1 MLDGRD
7 FALDVG
13 PAADDVSRFTRELP
27 EHWCFDGRAFGG
39 YTSALALAA
48 MFAHSGRPAA
58 ASLSVT
64 FVDGGVPGPLE
75 IDVRSIRGGRT
86 AAAVEATVRQRG
98 RTILLAN
105 SWFADGWL
113 GPPSVDAPV
122 PFERYGTAA
131 SPLPDPSA
139 GSSLD
144 WIGEE
149 YPSLRFAQRRGVDYP
164 ASLAHFADRRPE
176 VALWVSTDCGAP
188 GDTRDPLEH
197 PQIADVLH
205 ADAHLFDA
213 PGKVCGFVDAWL
225 LSLDL
230 SVVWQPGAHLVPS
243 TAWRLLESRGSV
255 ANGGVS
261 AYGSLRGSDGSLLA
275 VLTSQGLIR

>member
-7 FALDVG
+7 FALDG
-13 PAADDVSRFTRELP
+13 EPAGADVSRFTRELP

-48 MFAHSGRPAA
+48 MFSHSARPAA

-64 FVDGGVPGPLE
+64 FVDAGAPGPLGL
-75 IDVRSIRGGRT
+75 DVRTIRGGRT
-86 AAAVEATVRQRG
+86 AVAVEATLRQRG

-105 SWFADGWL
+105 SWFADGWV

-122 PFERYGTAA
+122 PFVRYDT
-131 SPLPDPSA
+131 PLPDPSTMP
-139 GSSLD
+139 SLA
-144 WIGEE
+144 WIAEE
-149 YPSLRFAQRRGVDYP
+149 YPSLRFARRRGVDYP
-164 ASLAHFADRRPE
+164 AGVDQFADRRPE
-176 VALWVSTDCGAP
+176 VALWVSTDP
-188 GDTRDPLEH
+188 GDLTEDPLVH
-197 PQIADVLH
+197 PQVADVLH

-230 SVVWQPGAHLVPS
+230 SLVWQPGAHLVP
-243 TAWRLLESRGSV
+243 TTEWRLLEARGSV
-255 ANGGVS
+255 ASGSVT

>member
-7 FALDVG
+7 FALDGG
-13 PAADDVSRFTRELP
+13 PAGEGSSRFTRDLP
-27 EHWCFDGRAFGG
+27 DRWCFEGRAFGG
-39 YTSALALAA
+39 YTSALALAG

-64 FVDGGVPGPLE
+64 FVDAGAPGPLDL
-75 IDVRSIRGGRT
+75 DVRSIRGGRT
-86 AAAVEATVRQRG
+86 AAAVEATIRQRG
-98 RTILLAN
+98 RTILIAN

-122 PFERYGTAA
+122 PFERYGSRTAA
-131 SPLPDPSA
+131 LPEPESVPA
-139 GSSLD
+139 LD

-149 YPSLRFAQRRGVDYP
+149 YPSLRFAHRRGVDYP
-164 ASLAHFADRRPE
+164 ASLTRFADRRPE
-176 VALWVSTDCGAP
+176 VALWVRADTGDSTA
-188 GDTRDPLEH
+188 DPLTH

-205 ADAHLFDA
+205 ADDHLFDA
-213 PGKVCGFVDAWL
+213 PGKVSGFVDAWL

-230 SVVWQPGAHLVPS
+230 NLVWQPGAHLVPS
-243 TAWRLLESRGSV
+243 TAWRLLEARGSV
-255 ANGGVS
+255 ASGGVS

-275 VLTSQGLIR
+275 VMTSQGLIR

>member
-7 FALDVG
+7 FALDG
-13 PAADDVSRFTRELP
+13 GSAGDGTSRFTRELP
-27 EHWCFDGRAFGG
+27 EQWCFDGRAFGG

-48 MFAHSGRPAA
+48 MFVHSGRLAA

-64 FVDGGVPGPLE
+64 FVDAGAPGPLE
-75 IDVRSIRGGRT
+75 LDVRDIRGGRS
-86 AAAVEATVRQRG
+86 AAAVEATIRQRG
-98 RTILLAN
+98 RTILVAN

-122 PFERYGTAA
+122 PFERHVD
-131 SPLPDPSA
+131 PLPDPA
-139 GSSLD
+139 TAPSLD
-144 WIGEE
+144 WIAQE
-149 YPSLRFAQRRGVDYP
+149 YPSLRFAHRRGVDYP
-164 ASLAHFADRRPE
+164 ASLTRFADRRPE
-176 VALWVSTDCGAP
+176 VALWVIADG
-188 GDTRDPLEH
+188 GDLTEDPLEH

-230 SVVWQPGAHLVPS
+230 SLVWQPGAHLVPS
-243 TAWRLLESRGSV
+243 TAWRLLEARGSV
-255 ANGGVS
+255 ASGAVS
-261 AYGSLRGSDGSLLA
+261 AYGSLRGADGSLLA